1 MGRFFG
7 AYNEGSGMESATS
20 SAEITRLLQ
29 AWGGGDAAALES
41 LTPLVYTELR
51 RMARRSMRGEDPG
64 HTLQPTAL
72 VNEAYLRLVDIAQV
86 RWQDRAHL
94 FAVAAHT
101 MRRVLVDSARARTAG
116 KRGGGAV
123 HVNLDESIDGMP
135 DRTASWWRW
144 TMPWKRSPGS
154 IRARR
159 K

>member
-1 MGRFFG
+1 MS
-7 AYNEGSGMESATS
+7 EVSHILSAI
-20 SAEITRLLQ
+20 E
-29 AWGGGDAAALES
+29 GGDPQAAEQL
-41 LTPLVYTELR
+41 LPLVYEELR
-51 RMARRSMRGEDPG
+51 KLASQKLAHEKSGQ
-64 HTLQPTAL
+64 TLQATAL
-72 VNEAYLRLVDIAQV
+72 VHEAYLRLVDIAQV